1 LTPIPGESI
10 GVTGLLLLEDDD
22 DVDGEAAEI
31 WLLLLLLVL
40 AYLACRFA
48 AAIPRVLAEPFAD

>member
-22 DVDGEAAEI
+22 VDGEAAEI
-31 WLLLLLLVL
+31 WLLLLLLVV
-40 AYLACRFA
+40 AYLACIFA
-48 AAIPRVLAEPFAD
+48 AAIARVLAEAFAD